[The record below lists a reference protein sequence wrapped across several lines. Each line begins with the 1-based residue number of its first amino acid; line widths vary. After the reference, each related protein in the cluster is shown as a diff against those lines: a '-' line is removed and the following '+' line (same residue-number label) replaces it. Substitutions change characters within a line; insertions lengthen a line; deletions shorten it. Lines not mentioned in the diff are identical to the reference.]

1 MKHKKITLMALAM
14 SIVLTLSACGSV
26 ADNTNADSVETTES
40 IEETVESTESTES
53 EETEAFV
60 SEEELNTEE
69 TAESETDKNETV
81 ETISETTEPL
91 ADQNEI
97 EVKTVAAYTYTDLN
111 KTMYAKSTVNVRSL
125 PSTDGDKLGSLSKNQ
140 EVTVTGQ
147 CNETGWY
154 RIKFNGGDACVSNKY
169 LSDEPAAT
177 AQASTGK
184 TKNTSTANA
193 STQSTGDPIA
203 DAAIAKFGP
212 NAVVFADGTIF
223 DATTWQQVGTVD
235 DLNGVD
241 NNTATATDGYDR
253 AAAEQVWSLMNAE
266 RTSAGLNALA
276 WDENMYNYA
285 CARAHDIVTDF
296 SHNGCFSGY
305 GENIWFGSG
314 CGNDAGSRAHNGWYN
329 SPGHHAN
336 YMDTIYGSGAC
347 AVYVYNGNTYAVEN
361 FAPATN
367 PYATNQYRESN
378 GETLDLSGQQAEA
391 FDNGNT
397 WTASNGIVVYI
408 QSNGNLSTNGNSQA
422 DIDACLEYY
431 ATHGY

>member
-1 MKHKKITLMALAM
+1 MRKHNFPAILLAAMVTCTLF
-14 SIVLTLSACGSV
+14 TGCGK
-26 ADNTNADSVETTES
+26 TES
-40 IEETVESTESTES
+40 NEAVAQQLKTETETETALETEETESAEETSEES
-53 EETEAFV
+53 EETV
-60 SEEELNTEE
+60 TEE
-69 TAESETDKNETV
+69 TFSQDIADYTFTDM
-81 ETISETTEPL
+81 
-91 ADQNEI
+91 D
-97 EVKTVAAYTYTDLN
+97 
-111 KTMYAKSTVNVRSL
+111 KTMYAKGTIKLRNL
-125 PSTDGDKLGSLSKNQ
+125 PSTAGDKLDKLSENQ

-154 RIKFNGGDACVSNKY
+154 RVAYNDSEGYVSDKS
-169 LSDEPAAT
+169 LSDSPVSTNASTAQSGNSTAT
-177 AQASTGK
+177 ASTTAVSTEQAQASTGK
-184 TKNTSTANA
+184 TKTTSTA

-241 NNTATATDGYDR
+241 NKTVADGFDR

-276 WDENMYNYA
+276 WDEGIYNFA
-285 CARAHDIVTDF
+285 CQRAQEIVTDF
-296 SHNGCFSGY
+296 SHNGCGNY
-305 GENIWFGSG
+305 GENIWFGAG
-314 CGNDAGSRAHNGWYN
+314 YGNDAGSRAHNGWYN

-336 YMDTIYGSGAC
+336 YMNAIYGSGAC
-347 AVYVYNGNTYAVEN
+347 AVYVHNGTTYAVEN
-361 FAPATN
+361 FALATSPQTD
-367 PYATNQYRESN
+367 PYANSQYRESN
-378 GETLDLSGQQAEA
+378 GETLDLTGQQAEA

>member
-14 SIVLTLSACGSV
+14 SIVLSLSACGSV
-26 ADNTNADSVETTES
+26 AEKTDADNASVETTES
-40 IEETVESTESTES
+40 VEETVESTES
-53 EETEAFV
+53 EASV
-60 SEEELNTEE
+60 PEEELSTEM
-69 TAESETDKNETV
+69 TMESETESAVPETTETVTETV
-81 ETISETTEPL
+81 EPV
-91 ADQNEI
+91 ADSAAI

-154 RIKFNGGDACVSNKY
+154 RIKFNNSEACVSNKY

-184 TKNTSTANA
+184 TKTTSTA

-223 DATTWQQVGTVD
+223 DATTWQQVGTVN
-235 DLNGVD
+235 DLDGAD
-241 NNTATATDGYDR
+241 NKTVADGYDR

-276 WDENMYNYA
+276 WDEGIYNFA
-285 CARAHDIVTDF
+285 CQRAQEIVTDF
-296 SHNGCFSGY
+296 SHNGCGNY

-314 CGNDAGSRAHNGWYN
+314 YGNDAGSRAHNGWYN

-336 YMDTIYGSGAC
+336 YMDADYGSGAC
-347 AVYVYNGNTYAVEN
+347 AVYVHNGTTYAVEN
-361 FAPATN
+361 FALATSPQTD
-367 PYATNQYRESN
+367 PYANSQYRESN
-378 GETLDLSGQQAEA
+378 GETLDLTGQQAEA

-408 QSNGNLSTNGNSQA
+408 QSDGNLSTNGNSQA

>member
-14 SIVLTLSACGSV
+14 SIVLSLSACGSTAETTD
-26 ADNTNADSVETTES
+26 ADTASVETTES
-40 IEETVESTESTES
+40 VEETVESTES
-53 EETEAFV
+53 EASV
-60 SEEELNTEE
+60 PEEELSTEM
-69 TAESETDKNETV
+69 TMESETESAVPETTETVTETV
-81 ETISETTEPL
+81 EPV
-91 ADQNEI
+91 ADSVAI
-97 EVKTVAAYTYTDLN
+97 EVKTVAAYTYTDVS

-154 RIKFNGGDACVSNKY
+154 RIKLNDSDAYVSNKY
-169 LSDEPAAT
+169 LSSEPVAT

-184 TKNTSTANA
+184 TKTTNTASA
-193 STQSTGDPIA
+193 STKSTGDPIA

-223 DATTWQQVGTVD
+223 DATTWQQVGTVN

-241 NNTATATDGYDR
+241 LSNSNITAPVADGYNR

-266 RTSAGLNALA
+266 RTAAGLNALT
-276 WDENMYNYA
+276 WDENIYNFA
-285 CARAHDIVTDF
+285 CQRAQEIVNDF
-296 SHNGCFSGY
+296 SHNGCGGY
-305 GENIWFGSG
+305 GENILYNNTGTADSI
-314 CGNDAGSRAHNGWYN
+314 HNQWYN

-336 YMDTIYGSGAC
+336 YMDADYGSGAC
-347 AVYVYNGNTYAVEN
+347 AVYVYNGTTYAVEN
-361 FAPATN
+361 FALATN

-397 WTASNGIVVYI
+397 WTASNGVVVYI
-408 QSNGNLSTNGNSQA
+408 QSDGNLSCNESDMDRAMAAFN
-422 DIDACLEYY
+422 EYD
-431 ATHGY
+431 ATH